1 MDNKCRECRKFGEKI
16 FLKGERCLSPK
27 CALSRRQNAP
37 GTSGEGK
44 INQTRRRKK
53 SEYGIQLD
61 EKQKAKKD
69 YGLREKQFSLI
80 FQRAARSKEATGE
93 MMLQLLER
101 RLDNVIYRLGWATSR
116 AQARQIVNHG
126 HVKVNNAVVDIPS
139 YTVKVKENIEI
150 IKKESIQKFASS
162 TKAPVW
168 LKSDAKSLKAE
179 VVDVPRREQIEGSI
193 DEQLI
198 VEYYSR

>member
-1 MDNKCRECRKFGEKI
+1 MDNKCRNCRKFGEKI

-27 CALSRRQNAP
+27 CALTRRQNTP

-44 INQTRRRKK
+44 ISQTRRRKK

-69 YGLREKQFSLI
+69 YGMREKQFSLV
-80 FQRAARSKEATGE
+80 FQKASRSKEATGE

-101 RLDNVIYRLGWATSR
+101 RLDNVIYRLGWAGSR
-116 AQARQIVNHG
+116 SQARQLVNHG
-126 HVKVNNAVVDIPS
+126 HIKVNGAVVDIPS
-139 YTVKVKENIEI
+139 YCVSVKEIIEI
-150 IKKESIQKFASS
+150 IKKESIQKMESK
-162 TKAPVW
+162 TKPPIW
-168 LKSDAKSLKAE
+168 LKADAKSLKAE
-179 VVDVPRREQIEGSI
+179 IVDLPRREQIEGSI

-198 VEYYSR
+198 IEYYSR